1 MNNKVGE
8 NGTDVATALSVQV
21 SVKDR
26 AQCCP
31 LVVLSNSI

>member
-1 MNNKVGE
+1 MNIKAGE
-8 NGTDVATALSVQV
+8 NGTDVATALSFRV

-31 LVVLSNSI
+31 LVVLSSSI